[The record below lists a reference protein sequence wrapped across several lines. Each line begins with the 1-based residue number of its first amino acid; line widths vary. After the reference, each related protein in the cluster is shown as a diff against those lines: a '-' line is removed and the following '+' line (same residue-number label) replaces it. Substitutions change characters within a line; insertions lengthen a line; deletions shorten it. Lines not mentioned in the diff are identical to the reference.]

1 MRIAVLDDYP
11 GVFPKTAAFARLAGH
26 DVTVFRDTERDP
38 EKLAAR
44 LRDADAVLL
53 TQQRSRFP
61 RAVIEKLPKLRFIAQ
76 TGGHTAHIDVAAC
89 AERGIAV
96 LPAGKG
102 TPNAT
107 AELTWALILASV
119 RHVPFEVR
127 ALKEGAWQSTVGT
140 GLRGKTLGVYG
151 LGRIGGLVAEVGRAF
166 GMNVIALGRQNAGER
181 EAFFATADVLSLHVA
196 LNEATR
202 GIVTEE
208 DLARMKPT
216 SLLVNTSRAALI
228 APGALVAAL
237 EKGRPGF
244 AAVDVYE
251 DEPVLGAEHPLL
263 HVRNALC
270 TPHLGYAEMDTY
282 EAYYGAAVDA
292 LLRAV
297 TAE

>member
-38 EKLAAR
+38 DRLAAR

-61 RAVIEKLPKLRFIAQ
+61 RTVIEKLPKLRFIAQ
-76 TGGHTAHIDVAAC
+76 TGAHTGHIDVAAC

-96 LPAGKG
+96 LAAGKG
-102 TPNAT
+102 TPSAT

-119 RHVPFEVR
+119 RHLPFEVR

-151 LGRIGGLVAEVGRAF
+151 LGRIGAAVADVGRAF

-181 EAFFATADVLSLHVA
+181 AAFFASADVLTLHLP
-196 LNEATR
+196 LNDATR
-202 GIVTEE
+202 GIVTAA
-208 DLARMKPT
+208 DLAQMKPT
-216 SLLVNTSRAALI
+216 SLLVNTSRAPLI
-228 APGALVAAL
+228 APGALAGAL

-251 DEPVLGAEHPLL
+251 DEPVLGGEHPLL
-263 HVRNALC
+263 RLPNALC

-292 LLRAV
+292 LLRAT